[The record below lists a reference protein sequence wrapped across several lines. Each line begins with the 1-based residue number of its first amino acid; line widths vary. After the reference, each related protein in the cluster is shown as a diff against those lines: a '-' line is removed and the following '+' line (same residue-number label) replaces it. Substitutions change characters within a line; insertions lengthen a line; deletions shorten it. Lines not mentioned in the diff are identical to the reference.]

1 MIRFGLVGAS
11 GIAKKFA
18 RDIAFVDN
26 AKITAVSARSEEQAN
41 EYKEFYN
48 VEYAFGS
55 YEEMAKSDVIDAV
68 YIATPHN
75 FHVEHA
81 ILFLNNK
88 KHVLVEKPITVNLPQ
103 YELMLEVA
111 KKNNVLLMEA
121 MWTHFLPSTRFIKK
135 LVDSK
140 ELGNLKQ
147 ATIEFGYELISDHRT
162 KRRWLNPEL
171 AGGSILDMGV
181 YPFSFYLM
189 LQQSPIKSLV
199 ADAIMT
205 YTGVDKT
212 CNVEIIDDNGAKIFM
227 RSSIGEEF
235 ENNAVFE
242 FEKATIKM
250 IDFSRSSEFYVN
262 EKRYDM
268 PMEGEGFVHEIR
280 SFVETIE
287 NGLIENP
294 IMTHKASR
302 RSMKLLDEIRKAIHL
317 KYPFE

>member
-1 MIRFGLVGAS
+1 MIRFGIVGAS

-18 RDIAFVDN
+18 RDIALVKD
-26 AKITAVSARSEEQAN
+26 AKITAVSARSQEKAN

-81 ILFLNNK
+81 VLFLQNK

-111 KKNNVLLMEA
+111 EKNNVLLMEA
-121 MWTHFLPSTRFIKK
+121 MWTHFLPSTRFIKD
-135 LVDSK
+135 LVESGQ
-140 ELGNLKQ
+140 LGNLKQ

-181 YPFSFYLM
+181 YPFSYYLM
-189 LQQSPIKSLV
+189 LQKSPIKSLV
-199 ADAIMT
+199 ADAVLT
-205 YTGVDKT
+205 DTGVDKT
-212 CNVEIIDDNGAKIFM
+212 CNVEIIDDNDAKIFM

-235 ENNAVFE
+235 ENNAILE
-242 FEKATIKM
+242 FEKGTIKI
-250 IDFSRSSEFYVN
+250 IDFSRSNEFYVN

-287 NGLIENP
+287 SGLTENP
-294 IMTHKASR
+294 IMTHKAST
-302 RSMKLLDEIRKAIHL
+302 RSMKLLDEIRKTIHL